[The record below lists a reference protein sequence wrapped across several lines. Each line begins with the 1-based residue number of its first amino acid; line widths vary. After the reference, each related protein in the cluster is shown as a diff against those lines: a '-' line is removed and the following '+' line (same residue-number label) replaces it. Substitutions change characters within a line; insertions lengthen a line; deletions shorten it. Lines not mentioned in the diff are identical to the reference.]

1 MRDLRVPGKPWMGC
15 RTKRRGGGADGRP
28 SGPSAAR
35 PAEERSDGGRRSA
48 GGFPFGGGCPGEG
61 GCKSPGGLKRGSGRG
76 PSGLRSGRLAGRPDE
91 ASGFRGCERDP
102 SGFPLIKRRRRCG
115 RGAAR
120 AVQTRTGCWPSG
132 RWSGNDGGGGCRA
145 GWMAGEAEALRGG
158 GGTPEGVPDEA
169 ERGSQAGGSSEP
181 RVRGLREVDVEGAG
195 CRRASARRRR
205 ARSGR
210 GRQGTYGIRWRAAEA
225 AAGSRLTRRAGQRQE
240 GNGHREVTRL
250 SEREKL

>member
-1 MRDLRVPGKPWMGC
+1 L
-15 RTKRRGGGADGRP
+15 
-28 SGPSAAR
+28 
-35 PAEERSDGGRRSA
+35 
-48 GGFPFGGGCPGEG
+48 
-61 GCKSPGGLKRGSGRG
+61 PGGLKRGSGRG
-76 PSGLRSGRLAGRPDE
+76 PSGLRRGRLARRPDE

-102 SGFPLIKRRRRCG
+102 SGFPSIKRRRRCG

-132 RWSGNDGGGGCRA
+132 RCSGCDGGGGCRA
-145 GWMAGEAEALRGG
+145 GWMAGVAEPFGRRV
-158 GGTPEGVPDEA
+158 TPEGMPDEA
-169 ERGSQAGGSSEP
+169 ERGSRTGGSSESQ
-181 RVRGLREVDVEGAG
+181 VRDRQEVDVEGAG

-210 GRQGTYGIRWRAAEA
+210 GRHGTYGIRWRAAEA

-240 GNGHREVTRL
+240 GNGHREVIRL